1 MAFAS
6 ARGAWQGQLGSY
18 GRDRGTERLYDIRR
32 ARDLDD
38 KSLVVFV
45 IELDDDG
52 ALGIVNVV
60 EDEPIALVE
69 GARCEKSGNLRAG
82 EA

>member
-1 MAFAS
+1 VRCIPDSAFV
-6 ARGAWQGQLGSY
+6 RSY
-18 GRDRGTERLYDIRR
+18 GRDRGTEHRHDIRW
-32 ARDLDD
+32 ALDFD
-38 KSLVVFV
+38 DESLIVFV

-60 EDEPIALVE
+60 EDEPAALVE
-69 GARCEKSGNLRAG
+69 GAGCEKSGNLRAG